1 MKKKSKLLMVF
12 SVVLAL
18 FVGFFIGISVDY
30 PKFDK
35 GSVAGTITKI
45 NNYRNSQNSTSEIK
59 LQNELTSDT
68 VKLKSVQKLLNFYYL
83 TAVNMDMNV
92 QFTIKEANAIDDFK
106 KANQTQ
112 ISNLIN
118 YEKFLSSART
128 DLLLAISV
136 CQKPEGTN
144 PLLLKEL
151 LNQANNI
158 IAQISYRNRTVLEFI
173 DVLST
178 YLEKNK
184 TGNSQELIKA
194 RDILTLNEI
203 NLAVKT
209 GDKQLLKNFDYKV
222 FLKDEKNLASIGNNN
237 LTNLV
242 QQDMEKL
249 ACDLEKL
256 DAWDAEQLGFNDSEQ
271 LGSTLFWD
279 AEKLG
284 GIEIND
290 AEQLGFLLNDAEQL
304 GGGFW
309 DAEQLGGSL
318 VNDAE
323 QLGGLFIN

>member
-1 MKKKSKLLMVF
+1 MKNRSKLLMVF
-12 SVVLAL
+12 GVVLAL
-18 FVGFFIGISVDY
+18 FVGFFIGMSVDY
-30 PKFDK
+30 PKVDK
-35 GSVAGTITKI
+35 GSVAGTIGKI
-45 NNYRNSQNSTSEIK
+45 SNYRNSQNSTSEIK

-92 QFTIKEANAIDDFK
+92 QFTIKEANATENFK
-106 KANQTQ
+106 TANQTQ
-112 ISNLIN
+112 IANLIN

-136 CQKPEGTN
+136 CQKPEATN

-158 IAQISYRNRTVLEFI
+158 IAQISYRNRTVIEFI
-173 DVLST
+173 DVLSS

-222 FLKDEKNLASIGNNN
+222 FLKDNKVLASISNGN

-256 DAWDAEQLGFNDSEQ
+256 DAWDAEQLG
-271 LGSTLFWD
+271 TLMW
-279 AEKLG
+279 
-284 GIEIND
+284 D
-290 AEQLGFLLNDAEQL
+290 AEQLGSFLNDAEQL
-304 GGGFW
+304 GSLVN
-309 DAEQLGGSL
+309 DAERLGSL

>member
-1 MKKKSKLLMVF
+1 MVF
-12 SVVLAL
+12 GVVLAL
-18 FVGFFIGISVDY
+18 FVGFFIGMSVDY
-30 PKFDK
+30 PKVDK
-35 GSVAGTITKI
+35 GSVAGTIGKI

-92 QFTIKEANAIDDFK
+92 QFTIKEANAINDFK
-106 KANQTQ
+106 TANQTQ
-112 ISNLIN
+112 IANLIN

-136 CQKPEGTN
+136 CQKPEETD

-173 DVLST
+173 DVLSS

-184 TGNSQELIKA
+184 TGNYQELIKA
-194 RDILTLNEI
+194 HDMLTLSEI

-222 FLKDEKNLASIGNNN
+222 FLNDKKDLVGISNSNLK
-237 LTNLV
+237 NLV

-249 ACDLEKL
+249 ACDMEKL
-256 DAWDAEQLGFNDSEQ
+256 EA
-271 LGSTLFWD
+271 
-279 AEKLG
+279 
-284 GIEIND
+284 ND
-290 AEQLGFLLNDAEQL
+290 AEQLGYNVGDSEQLSGILVTDSEQLGLTIFNDAEQL
-304 GGGFW
+304 GAQFRDGEQLQFRDGEKLGGSLVY
-309 DAEQLGGSL
+309 DAEQLGRM
-318 VNDAE
+318 V
-323 QLGGLFIN
+323 IN